1 MMDLKTSDFA
11 MKNTLHRF
19 AIRAVYLHMAGVI
32 LSGLVFPALAQQIC
46 PQPEWQDATTFA
58 DAFHPL
64 QTATFFLGFLLVLG
78 SLMVFVALHLST
90 AGDKKLY
97 SLTALA
103 INTVF
108 TAIIFVNYII
118 QTTYIPYLATYRPP
132 EMASILPMLTMSNPG
147 SLAWAFEMYGW
158 GGVGLSFIFA
168 APVFEKEGRDRW
180 LRLLFL
186 ANGLCSIGSAFMT
199 SIDMNWLFTSAGIA
213 ALVVWNTLV
222 LVIDVFLLGYF
233 RQRPEA
239 IL

>member
-1 MMDLKTSDFA
+1 

-46 PQPEWQDATTFA
+46 PQPEWQDATAFA

-64 QTATFFLGFLLVLG
+64 QTATFFFGFLLVLG

-90 AGDKKLY
+90 AGDKKVY
-97 SLTALA
+97 SLIALA
-103 INTVF
+103 VNVVF
-108 TAIIFVNYII
+108 SAIIFVNYII

-132 EMASILPMLTMSNPG
+132 EMDSVLPMLTMSNPG

-168 APVFEKEGRDRW
+168 APVFGRERPGGT
-180 LRLLFL
+180 LRILFII
-186 ANGLCSIGSAFMT
+186 NGLCSAGSALMT
-199 SIDMNWLFTSAGIA
+199 SADMNWLFTPAGIT

-222 LVIDVFLLGYF
+222 LVIDVFLLRYF
-233 RQRPEA
+233 RHVFTVGQ
-239 IL
+239 